1 MKYMLLIYGEENTWT
16 EEERA
21 ACEVESTQL
30 CHELQAKG
38 QFLDAAP
45 LQSVTTS
52 TCLKV
57 RSGKTMIT
65 DGPFVET
72 REQLAGYFLVDVKN
86 LDEALA
92 IANRLPPAKKGTV
105 EIRPVKE
112 LSNMPLA
119 SARS

>member
-1 MKYMLLIYGEENTWT
+1 
-16 EEERA
+16 
-21 ACEVESTQL
+21 
-30 CHELQAKG
+30 
-38 QFLDAAP
+38 
-45 LQSVTTS
+45 
-52 TCLKV
+52 
-57 RSGKTMIT
+57 MIT